1 MAGRVRIMYEDVDQF
16 YNKSLNRALRIIE
29 LLAHNKGPMKLQLI
43 AEKTKI
49 PESTVLR
56 ILNTLITNKYAQQDS
71 DTKKYF
77 LSLKFSYIGNL
88 ISSQLSIRDVVKPFL
103 VELSE
108 KSRESTCLAVEQD
121 AMAVYIDYVDGPDS
135 LLKTLHL
142 IGRAAPLHCTGVG
155 KSLLLNYSAED
166 LDRYIKKKGLEPLTE
181 HSIKTKEQLVHE
193 IEKVKSQGYA
203 IDDEECEDGVRCVAA
218 PVRDYM
224 GKVIASISV
233 TGPKS
238 RLTMERVEV
247 VKDYIV
253 DITDRVSTNFRG
265 Y

>member
-1 MAGRVRIMYEDVDQF
+1 MMYEDVAQF
-16 YNKSLNRALRIIE
+16 HNKALDRALRIIE
-29 LLAHNKGPMKLQLI
+29 LLAHHRGPMKLQVI
-43 AEKTKI
+43 AEKAKI

-56 ILNTLITNKYAQQDS
+56 ILNTLIRNKYAQQDS

-121 AMAVYIDYVDGPDS
+121 SMAVYIDYVDGPDS

-155 KSLLLNYSAED
+155 KSLLLNYSAEG
-166 LDRYIKKKGLEPLTE
+166 LDRYIRNKGLEPLTG
-181 HSIKTKEQLVHE
+181 HSIKTKERLVQE
-193 IEKVKSQGYA
+193 IEKVKSMGYA

-238 RLTMERVEV
+238 RLTWERMEV
-247 VKDYIV
+247 VKDYLM
-253 DITDRVSTNFRG
+253 DITDRVTSNFSG